1 MQDSLRSLKLKNF
14 TVLFGIG
21 VRQKLLEDDIIKY
34 AGQFDGTICGDD
46 EYSARVI
53 EACSPRLKVVSK
65 WGTGID
71 AIDKEAC
78 KKFGVMIGNTLY
90 LNSKQVIG
98 DNLFPLLVSTR
109 DPAELEKP
117 TATDILNNDE
127 DFLNY
132 LRRKAP
138 DMVNVGIVIGE
149 TAYNEIGF
157 EEADAVAKLT
167 ALFKKLQGGSLI
179 LFHEKGGELTDMK
192 KLY

>member
-1 MQDSLRSLKLKNF
+1 MKKLALAVLSVASLALMACGPSKLEIQEAS
-14 TVLFGIG
+14 TQSDIMVE
-21 VRQKLLEDDIIKY
+21 VRQVLNDSISL
-34 AGQFDGTICGDD
+34 F
-46 EYSARVI
+46 V
-53 EACSPRLKVVSK
+53 
-65 WGTGID
+65 
-71 AIDKEAC
+71 
-78 KKFGVMIGNTLY
+78 GNTFY
-90 LNSKQVIG
+90 LNSKQAIA
-98 DNLFPLLVSTR
+98 DNMYPLLVSTR

-167 ALFKKLQGGSLI
+167 ALFKKLQGGSLV

>member
-1 MQDSLRSLKLKNF
+1 MKKFALAVLSVVSLALMACGPSKLEIQEASSQSDIM
-14 TVLFGIG
+14 VE
-21 VRQKLLEDDIIKY
+21 VRQVLNDSISL
-34 AGQFDGTICGDD
+34 F
-46 EYSARVI
+46 V
-53 EACSPRLKVVSK
+53 
-65 WGTGID
+65 
-71 AIDKEAC
+71 
-78 KKFGVMIGNTLY
+78 GNTFY
-90 LNSKQVIG
+90 LNSKQAIA
-98 DNLFPLLVSTR
+98 DNMYPLLVSTR

-167 ALFKKLQGGSLI
+167 ALFKKLQGGSLV

>member
-1 MQDSLRSLKLKNF
+1 MKKLALAVLSVASLALMACGPSKLEIQEAS
-14 TVLFGIG
+14 TQSDIMVE
-21 VRQKLLEDDIIKY
+21 VRQVLNDSISL
-34 AGQFDGTICGDD
+34 F
-46 EYSARVI
+46 V
-53 EACSPRLKVVSK
+53 
-65 WGTGID
+65 
-71 AIDKEAC
+71 
-78 KKFGVMIGNTLY
+78 GNTFY
-90 LNSKQVIG
+90 LNSKQAIA
-98 DNLFPLLVSTR
+98 DNMYPLLVSTR

-192 KLY
+192 KLFKR

>member
-1 MQDSLRSLKLKNF
+1 MKKLALAVLSVASLALMACGPSKLEIQEAS
-14 TVLFGIG
+14 TQSDIMVE
-21 VRQKLLEDDIIKY
+21 VRQVLNDSISL
-34 AGQFDGTICGDD
+34 F
-46 EYSARVI
+46 V
-53 EACSPRLKVVSK
+53 
-65 WGTGID
+65 
-71 AIDKEAC
+71 
-78 KKFGVMIGNTLY
+78 GNTFY
-90 LNSKQVIG
+90 LNSKQEIA
-98 DNLFPLLVSTR
+98 DNMYPLLVSTR